1 MKTAALAA
9 SFVEM
14 PRPLPSLP
22 RRRSARI
29 ALLAIA
35 ASLALASATASPAL
49 GYYVEGRGWPGPTI
63 TYYAGVYP
71 RAVDRAAAVW
81 NRVGLGV
88 TLQRTSKSAARVIVS
103 SGPHGCGGWALV
115 GYQGSDGTSRMRLNS
130 GCKADLMVLTA
141 THEFGHVLGLGHE
154 NSRCARMNPT
164 LEPDGTPNHC
174 THHTLRYWLSHVLQ
188 KDDLQGARAI
198 YSR

>member
-9 SFVEM
+9 SFVQM
-14 PRPLPSLP
+14 RRPLHSLP
-22 RRRSARI
+22 RRRAARI
-29 ALLAIA
+29 ALLATA
-35 ASLALASATASPAL
+35 ASVVLVFATASPAL
-49 GYYVEGRGWPGPTI
+49 AYYIEGPGWPGPTI
-63 TYYAGVYP
+63 TYYSSVYP
-71 RAVDRAAAVW
+71 KAVDRAAAVW
-81 NRVGLGV
+81 NRAGLGV
-88 TLQRTSKSAARVIVS
+88 TFQRASKSAARVLVS

-164 LEPDGTPNHC
+164 IYHDGTPNLC
-174 THHTLRYWLSHVLQ
+174 AHHTLRYWLGHPLQ
-188 KDDLQGARAI
+188 KDDLAGAHAI